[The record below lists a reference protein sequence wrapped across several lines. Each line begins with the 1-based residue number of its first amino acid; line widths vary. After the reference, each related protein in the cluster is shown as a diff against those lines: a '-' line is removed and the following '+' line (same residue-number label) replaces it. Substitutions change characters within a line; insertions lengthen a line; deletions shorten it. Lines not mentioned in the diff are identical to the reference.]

1 MKYQHEFPKLIGT
14 WWQRWNER
22 VCVCLCVNVLKFDFW
37 LEWKTHIFSQIVCIR
52 LRVCWCMELASPFDI
67 HSHSL
72 SLSLSLSQ
80 MFLCVCFTLNVRW
93 FIVCAAFICYYWTS
107 VAVKTKRL
115 TFRTWCLAFVSWS
128 CSSAVHNALL
138 TAWLYA
144 CTEHTSLFPL
154 TTPGLWIPFFHYVL

>member
-1 MKYQHEFPKLIGT
+1 MTEMERACMCVFVCECAQVWLLARMKGSHFLT
-14 WWQRWNER
+14 N
-22 VCVCLCVNVLKFDFW
+22 
-37 LEWKTHIFSQIVCIR
+37 
-52 LRVCWCMELASPFDI
+52 CMHSPESMLVYGI
-67 HSHSL
+67 SISIL

-80 MFLCVCFTLNVRW
+80 MFLCVCFTLNVCW